1 MQVRPETLNLHA
13 ANERTMLAWLR
24 TGISLMGFGF
34 AIAKFGL
41 YLRELASAGH
51 LELREGVATSHVGS
65 GWIGA
70 ALVAVGMLSNFFATL
85 RFRGVRN
92 AIERGDVGAPS
103 SFLVYGIGATTTV
116 IGLVMMVLL
125 LRALHD

>member
-1 MQVRPETLNLHA
+1 MAPRPDMLNQHA

-41 YLRELASAGH
+41 YLREQAEVGH
-51 LELREGVATSHVGS
+51 VHLSKGATAHVGS

-70 ALVAVGMLSNFFATL
+70 ALVAIGMFTNFFATL
-85 RFRGVRN
+85 RFRKVRE
-92 AIERGDVGAPS
+92 AIERGDLGAPS
-103 SFLVYGIGATTTV
+103 GGLVYAIGGTTTL
-116 IGLVMMVLL
+116 IGLVMVVLL
-125 LRALHD
+125 LHGLSD